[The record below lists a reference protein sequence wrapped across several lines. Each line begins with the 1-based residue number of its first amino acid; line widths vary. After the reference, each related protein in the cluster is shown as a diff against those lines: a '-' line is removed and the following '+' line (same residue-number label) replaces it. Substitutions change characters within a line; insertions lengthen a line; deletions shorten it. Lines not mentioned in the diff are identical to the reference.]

1 MELCIGA
8 VQMCSGEDVE
18 GNLARAAEL
27 VRRATKAGANL
38 VGLPE
43 NFAFLG
49 SRQDHD
55 VGLAEA
61 LAEGPP
67 GAGSAPASGRI
78 LPAMQRLARETGAWL
93 LLGGFPEQVADAP
106 GRIANTSVLLD
117 GTGSVRARY
126 RKMHLFDV
134 AVPGGQSFRESDVV
148 VAGTEPVVAETPWG
162 ALGLAICYDLRF
174 PELFRTLVQ
183 RGSRLLA
190 VPAAFTRETG
200 KDHWHVLLRARAI
213 ENQAFVFAPAQW
225 GFHGGKRASYG
236 HAMVIDPWGVVL
248 AECGEQEG
256 FALAAVDLAYQ
267 DTVRR
272 TLPCLTHRR
281 FP

>member
-1 MELCIGA
+1 
-8 VQMCSGEDVE
+8 
-18 GNLARAAEL
+18 
-27 VRRATKAGANL
+27 
-38 VGLPE
+38 
-43 NFAFLG
+43 
-49 SRQDHD
+49 
-55 VGLAEA
+55 
-61 LAEGPP
+61 
-67 GAGSAPASGRI
+67 
-78 LPAMQRLARETGAWL
+78 MQRLARETGAWL

-117 GTGSVRARY
+117 NTGSVRARY